1 MMELQSQF
9 PHDRVLQRMVK
20 EEFRTNQTFRYPVEY
35 DKFHQ
40 DEEKKMKHI
49 KKDSKGLSRPDFEKG

>member
-49 KKDSKGLSRPDFEKG
+49 KRDSKGLS